1 MDEQH
6 ARIARV
12 ALAAGGPYGL
22 ALAGG
27 YAVQAHGI
35 GSRPSGDVDLFTS
48 WRRRDEFPALVTA
61 VLTALEEAGY
71 ETSIS
76 MRGET
81 FVRVMV
87 TDPAD
92 ARVDKVEIS
101 ADWRAHDPIQ
111 LDIGPVLHA
120 DDAVANKMCA
130 LFGRAMPRDFLDV
143 DAAITTGRY
152 SRERLLQL
160 AAQTDPGFDDA
171 LFADALGA
179 LAQITDAAFAEYDVK
194 PATVTDLRRRFAEW
208 RRLLLANQAE

>member
-1 MDEQH
+1 MDERH
-6 ARIARV
+6 ERIARV

-48 WRRRDEFPALVTA
+48 WRERDKFPDLVTA
-61 VLTALEEAGY
+61 VITALEDAGY
-71 ETSIS
+71 GIS
-76 MRGET
+76 VAMRGET
-81 FVRVMV
+81 FLRLTV
-87 TDPAD
+87 TDP
-92 ARVDKVEIS
+92 VDERAEKVEIS

-143 DAAITTGRY
+143 ACTGSTQPTPDR
-152 SRERLLQL
+152 SSPRQPWPERSS
-160 AAQTDPGFDDA
+160 
-171 LFADALGA
+171 
-179 LAQITDAAFAEYDVK
+179 
-194 PATVTDLRRRFAEW
+194 
-208 RRLLLANQAE
+208 